1 MVVITEEVIIWTAT
15 WCAPCKGL
23 KTWTDVHFP
32 FVVYKDIEKDVAPFE
47 IKSVPTMQIG
57 QVFIPNVSTIKQQLS
72 KRGSDLNGN

>member
-1 MVVITEEVIIWTAT
+1 MVEVIIWTAT

-23 KTWTDVHFP
+23 KNWTDIYYP

-57 QVFIPNVSTIKQQLS
+57 QVFIPNVSTIKQHLS
-72 KRGSDLNGN
+72 KRGSDLNRN